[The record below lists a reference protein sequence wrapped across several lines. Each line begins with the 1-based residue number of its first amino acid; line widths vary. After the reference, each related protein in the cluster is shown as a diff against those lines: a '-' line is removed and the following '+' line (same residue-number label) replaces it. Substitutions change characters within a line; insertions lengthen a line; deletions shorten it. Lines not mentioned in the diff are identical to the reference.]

1 MNCSR
6 EASLSPSP
14 TPATLVFFP
23 PSFVRYGGEM
33 LGPVRFSHFETCAR
47 EVCRTFRLKDDIE
60 SDIATLTSLD
70 DILASLREELA
81 QTLVVRTSSLDPND
95 DASLDAAAAAG
106 GGGASRASPKKTPN
120 YKDLRDSLDV
130 NKAKRLITAREN
142 SIKSVKS
149 ALKREKDKAG

>member
-1 MNCSR
+1 
-6 EASLSPSP
+6 
-14 TPATLVFFP
+14 
-23 PSFVRYGGEM
+23 M

-95 DASLDAAAAAG
+95 DASLDACATAAAAAGG

>member
-1 MNCSR
+1 
-6 EASLSPSP
+6 
-14 TPATLVFFP
+14 
-23 PSFVRYGGEM
+23 M

>member
-1 MNCSR
+1 
-6 EASLSPSP
+6 
-14 TPATLVFFP
+14 
-23 PSFVRYGGEM
+23 M
-33 LGPVRFSHFETCAR
+33 LGPVRFSHFETCTR

-81 QTLVVRTSSLDPND
+81 QMLAKKSSDPAASPND
-95 DASLDAAAAAG
+95 DARDNAPLRSPSRVAAAG
-106 GGGASRASPKKTPN
+106 GSISPKKAPN
-120 YKDLRDSLDV
+120 YKDLRESLDV

-142 SIKSVKS
+142 SIKSVKN